1 MTIFFTIRFYLPW
14 IYGINSIRSF
24 LYGSVRHVR
33 SLSIYIFLI
42 FSLNNTEMII
52 RRLVVL
58 LYEFSLACYIK
69 LCAQIG
75 KLIKNILSVVQYV
88 NNCMIYLREQKS

>member
-1 MTIFFTIRFYLPW
+1 MQLIQLEASCMVVSVMYVHYL
-14 IYGINSIRSF
+14 
-24 LYGSVRHVR
+24 
-33 SLSIYIFLI
+33 YIFL
-42 FSLNNTEMII
+42 FSFSTTTKSISQII
-52 RRLVVL
+52 RRLIVL